1 MISKEDKLKKELK
14 EYPEDDVVRAELKGR
29 QEAIEEVEEI
39 IDEFNPEFIH
49 PKLRNKIRKE
59 LKQKIREKW
68 YANMKLTAF

>member
-1 MISKEDKLKKELK
+1 MTSKEDKLKKELK

-29 QEAIEEVEEI
+29 QDRDKEIEKL

-59 LKQKIREKW
+59 LKQKIKEK
-68 YANMKLTAF
+68 